1 MPIATAKTKSGSYW
15 VTWANTYEN
24 GSKSVDDLVDP
35 FKTNVKAFIQALE
48 DAGATVNVTQTR
60 RSARR
65 AYLYH
70 WCWLIGLGKKKASAA
85 PSMKGVAIGWD
96 HGHDG
101 QSQDGAKEMISGFGL
116 AVPPASTNAP
126 ALNSNH
132 IAGNAIDMD
141 ITWQGIIKIR
151 KKDGTQAPVAYMSE
165 VNRNVDLHAVGESY
179 SVMKLTTD
187 APHWSV
193 DGH

>member
-1 MPIATAKTKSGSYW
+1 MPATTTKTKSGAYW

-24 GSKSVDDLVDP
+24 GSKSVDDLADP

-48 DAGATVNVTQTR
+48 DAGAKVCVGQTR
-60 RSARR
+60 RSAKR

-70 WCWLIGLGKKKASAA
+70 WSWLIGLGKKKASAV
-85 PSMKGVAIGWD
+85 PVLTGVDIQWD
-96 HGHDG
+96 HGKAQH
-101 QSQDGAKEMISGFGL
+101 SQAGAKEMIDGFGL

-141 ITWQGIIKIR
+141 ITWQGTIKIK
-151 KKDGTQAPVAYMSE
+151 KKDGTQVSVAFMTD
-165 VNRNVDLHAVGESY
+165 VNRNTELHAVGESY
-179 SVMKLTTD
+179 SVKKLTTD